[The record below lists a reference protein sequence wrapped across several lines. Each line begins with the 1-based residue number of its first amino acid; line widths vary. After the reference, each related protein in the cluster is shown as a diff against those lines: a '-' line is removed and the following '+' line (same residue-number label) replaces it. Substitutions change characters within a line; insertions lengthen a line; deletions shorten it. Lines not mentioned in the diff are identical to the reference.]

1 MKKSLLI
8 VFLSIT
14 VLVGLTGCKKQVEL
28 STGIINSA
36 TVKSAAFDITVS
48 VDTTGT
54 ANSTSDTASS
64 MLNVGEVSLNFNGK
78 MLQTEDRSKISS
90 NVKVSSSGVSFET
103 PVYIDSSTKKLD
115 FNMLIGIPEILKS
128 MLGADMADKSNIQ
141 LASKDLES
149 YVKNNGTEQEYKK
162 FQDSMTKIFDGKDN
176 KNAQVS
182 KDMLTTFNS
191 YLSKNKKEVQTF
203 AKLGD
208 ESTSKN
214 GVYTIKFSKEDIK
227 AIISEYLSNEEYFA
241 NYKAAIKE
249 VEDASSVG
257 SGEKVESVALDD
269 AATIIAD
276 ANKAIDTCKTLDVTS
291 IITIEDKLITKT
303 NVKVEATTTEENI
316 IIEVDSKL
324 SEINKVTAIDA
335 PVTNAENTINIME
348 FIDPAALN

>member
-1 MKKSLLI
+1 MKKSLII

-14 VLVGLTGCKKQVEL
+14 VLVGLTACNQQVKL

-36 TVKSAAFDITVS
+36 TVKSCAYDITVS
-48 VDTTGT
+48 ADTTEA
-54 ANSTSDTASS
+54 ANATSDSASS
-64 MLNVGEVSLNFNGK
+64 MLNMGKVSLNFNGK

-90 NVKVSSSGVSFET
+90 NVKVSSAGVSFET
-103 PVYIDSSTKKLD
+103 PVYLDSSTKKLD
-115 FNMLIGIPEILKS
+115 FNMFIGIPDILKS
-128 MLGADMADKSNIQ
+128 MLGAEMANKSNVQ

-149 YVKNNGTEQEYKK
+149 YVKSNATAEEYKK
-162 FQDSMTKIFDGKDN
+162 FQESMTNIFDVKSN

-191 YLSKNKKEVQTF
+191 YLSKHKKEVQTF

-208 ESTSKN
+208 KSASKN

-227 AIISEYLSNEEYFA
+227 AIISEYLSNEEYFT
-241 NYKAAIKE
+241 NYKAAMKE

-257 SGEKVESVALDD
+257 SGEKVEPLVLDD

-276 ANKAIDTCKTLDVTS
+276 ANKAIDTIKTLDIIST
-291 IITIEDKLITKT
+291 ITIEDKLITKT
-303 NVKVEATTTEENI
+303 NFKFAVATADGNMA
-316 IIEVDSKL
+316 IEVDSKL